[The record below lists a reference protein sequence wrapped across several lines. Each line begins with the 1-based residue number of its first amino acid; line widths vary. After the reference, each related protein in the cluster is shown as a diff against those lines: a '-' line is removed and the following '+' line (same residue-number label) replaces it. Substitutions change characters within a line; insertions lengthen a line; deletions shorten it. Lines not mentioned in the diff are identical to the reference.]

1 MRDETDGLNLC
12 IPGLLETSSCGL
24 QRRHGPLCPVPARR
38 HCPVWSLKVDEQT
51 KCNLGECQVLRRAL
65 VPRQISELGKVPL
78 TSILEAAN
86 RAKKKMN
93 GSRPCGGLMG
103 GGAAGE
109 GTCSNVS
116 AFTAEERSLHAPGGR
131 GVSPPPSK
139 PQCWCLWLLRE
150 EAAME
155 GLISFHA
162 PLFSLN
168 LGRMLAVDSAS
179 QNPYLLQGHTQQCFP
194 GLQSWPGLAQV
205 LGTLTQCP
213 GSLLLCQF
221 VTEMPSNRNA

>member
-12 IPGLLETSSCGL
+12 IPGLLETSSRGL

-93 GSRPCGGLMG
+93 GSRPCGGLMWG
-103 GGAAGE
+103 GGG
-109 GTCSNVS
+109 GGWRRHVFQCVS
-116 AFTAEERSLHAPGGR
+116 FNCR
-131 GVSPPPSK
+131 
-139 PQCWCLWLLRE
+139 RE
-150 EAAME
+150 ESARTR
-155 GLISFHA
+155 GPWGITPTFQA
-162 PLFSLN
+162 PVLVS
-168 LGRMLAVDSAS
+168 LAVEGRSS
-179 QNPYLLQGHTQQCFP
+179 NRVINFFF
-194 GLQSWPGLAQV
+194 V
-205 LGTLTQCP
+205 
-213 GSLLLCQF
+213 LLCF
-221 VTEMPSNRNA
+221 L

>member
-12 IPGLLETSSCGL
+12 IPGLLETSSRGL

-93 GSRPCGGLMG
+93 GSRPCGGLMWG
-103 GGAAGE
+103 GG
-109 GTCSNVS
+109 
-116 AFTAEERSLHAPGGR
+116 GGR
-131 GVSPPPSK
+131 LEKARVPMCQLLLQKRGVCTYQGAVGYHPHLPSPSAGVSG
-139 PQCWCLWLLRE
+139 C
-150 EAAME
+150 
-155 GLISFHA
+155 
-162 PLFSLN
+162 
-168 LGRMLAVDSAS
+168 
-179 QNPYLLQGHTQQCFP
+179 
-194 GLQSWPGLAQV
+194 
-205 LGTLTQCP
+205 
-213 GSLLLCQF
+213 
-221 VTEMPSNRNA
+221 

>member
-12 IPGLLETSSCGL
+12 IPGLLETSSRGL

-103 GGAAGE
+103 GGG
-109 GTCSNVS
+109 GWRRHVFQCVS
-116 AFTAEERSLHAPGGR
+116 FNCRREESARRGR

-150 EAAME
+150 EAAIE
-155 GLISFHA
+155 
-162 PLFSLN
+162 
-168 LGRMLAVDSAS
+168 
-179 QNPYLLQGHTQQCFP
+179 
-194 GLQSWPGLAQV
+194 
-205 LGTLTQCP
+205 
-213 GSLLLCQF
+213 
-221 VTEMPSNRNA
+221 

>member
-24 QRRHGPLCPVPARR
+24 QRRHGPLCPVPVRR

-103 GGAAGE
+103 GGGRLEKARVPM
-109 GTCSNVS
+109 CQ
-116 AFTAEERSLHAPGGR
+116 LLLLKR
-131 GVSPPPSK
+131 GVCMHQGAVGYHPHLPSP
-139 PQCWCLWLLRE
+139 
-150 EAAME
+150 
-155 GLISFHA
+155 
-162 PLFSLN
+162 
-168 LGRMLAVDSAS
+168 SAGVS
-179 QNPYLLQGHTQQCFP
+179 GC
-194 GLQSWPGLAQV
+194 
-205 LGTLTQCP
+205 
-213 GSLLLCQF
+213 
-221 VTEMPSNRNA
+221 